1 MRHVILVCILSFVAL
16 PLQAQW
22 GLSNVVT
29 KAIHRTPGLP
39 AAPPIVQES
48 PDPEALSV
56 TKQDVRQISYTKAT
70 NYPYTIHLSSFETPQ
85 EAARQTERLKSKLDM
100 VFVTKIDLGDAG
112 IWYRMDYG
120 AFPTIKDAVL
130 KLQELKGKGIVDKG
144 TFVGGSVPYAIELG
158 MYQTLK
164 DAQSKAQKL
173 AAKGVIPYIIK
184 EREDIYRLLA
194 GAYPNEKS
202 AAPAMNDLMAM
213 NLLPTLKKR

>member
-1 MRHVILVCILSFVAL
+1 MRHLILVCILSLTAL

-29 KAIHRTPGLP
+29 KEIHHTPGIP
-39 AAPPIVQES
+39 AAPPTPSIQ
-48 PDPEALSV
+48 DNPEPSV
-56 TKQDVRQISYTKAT
+56 TKQDVQQISYTKTT

-85 EAARQTERLKSKLDM
+85 EAIRQVQRLKDKLDM
-100 VFVTKIDLGDAG
+100 VFVTKIDLGEAG

-120 AFPTIKDAVL
+120 AFPTIKEAVL
-130 KLQELKGKGIVDKG
+130 KLQELKAKGIVVDKG
-144 TFVGGSVPYAIELG
+144 TFVGGSVPYAIEIG
-158 MYQTLK
+158 MYQNMK
-164 DAQSKAQKL
+164 DARSKAQKL
-173 AAKGVIPYIIK
+173 TSKGVIPYVIK

-202 AAPAMNDLMAM
+202 AAPAMDDLMAM

>member
-1 MRHVILVCILSFVAL
+1 MRQFILVCILTLTAL

-29 KAIHRTPGLP
+29 KEIHRSPSLP
-39 AAPPIVQES
+39 ADPPVAEENPAP
-48 PDPEALSV
+48 AV
-56 TKQDVRQISYTKAT
+56 TKQDVQQISYTKTT

-85 EAARQTERLKSKLDM
+85 EAARQAVKMKSKLDT
-100 VFVTKIDLGDAG
+100 VFVTKIDLGEAG

-130 KLQELKGKGIVDKG
+130 KLQELKNKGIVDKG
-144 TFVGGSVPYAIELG
+144 TFVGGSVPYTIEIG
-158 MYQTLK
+158 MYNSMK

-173 AAKGVIPYIIK
+173 AGKGVISYVIK